1 MKRIIFPVLV
11 TMLMAGWIGAQQ
23 MQGPVLPA
31 RDLKIGVVN
40 SEMVL
45 QSYPE
50 FRRAEEQLQR
60 EAQVWQSERAGWEAD
75 MERLG
80 VEIKELEGRLMAGQ
94 NTFSEKKKINMHREI
109 DSLMIDAQQRV
120 NMQSAMEQ
128 ERFQK
133 RRAELMAGILEIVN
147 ESIEEIGKDND
158 FDFILDASNGTVVY
172 ARDPEDITD
181 QLLRGLEDR

>member
-1 MKRIIFPVLV
+1 MRKLILSVVITLVL
-11 TMLMAGWIGAQQ
+11 TGWLGAQQ

-31 RDLKIGVVN
+31 RDLKIGMVN

-60 EAQVWQSERAGWEAD
+60 EAQTWQSERAGWEAD

-80 VEIKELEGRLMAGQ
+80 VEIKELEGRLLAGQ
-94 NTFSEKKKINMHREI
+94 NTFSEKKKIKMQREI

-120 NMQSAMEQ
+120 NLQSNMEQ

-133 RRAELMAGILEIVN
+133 RRAEIMAGILEIVN
-147 ESIEEIGKDND
+147 ESIEEIGKDNN

-181 QLLRGLEDR
+181 QLLRRLEDR